1 MSRAFPGRGCMDLAP
16 HPPLEADRLPID
28 SSHRDGLQANTF
40 PPVDTSGSL
49 PSTSAVHD
57 LCNSNTNRD
66 LNEQQRSQ
74 GRFPSPTRRILE
86 SRYRES
92 PKLDKHRRETIRVE
106 AGLQNEDQVNNW
118 FKKQRKRE
126 RDAQGGATHGTD
138 PTVLA
143 SNASNQNFD
152 EILADWEALR
162 QIESMSQYP
171 LTDPS
176 LLSSLMPMTYELDT
190 GSIID
195 YTSSNADMS
204 ASMYDNVRF
213 GQDPVSDFNPAAF
226 PDGTLQRNGT
236 GEMYQGFDCGSGHG

>member
-1 MSRAFPGRGCMDLAP
+1 MTDC
-16 HPPLEADRLPID
+16 
-28 SSHRDGLQANTF
+28 
-40 PPVDTSGSL
+40 
-49 PSTSAVHD
+49 
-57 LCNSNTNRD
+57 
-66 LNEQQRSQ
+66 
-74 GRFPSPTRRILE
+74 
-86 SRYRES
+86 RES

-143 SNASNQNFD
+143 SNASLPLQNLHGRSQVDVNSKASNQNFD